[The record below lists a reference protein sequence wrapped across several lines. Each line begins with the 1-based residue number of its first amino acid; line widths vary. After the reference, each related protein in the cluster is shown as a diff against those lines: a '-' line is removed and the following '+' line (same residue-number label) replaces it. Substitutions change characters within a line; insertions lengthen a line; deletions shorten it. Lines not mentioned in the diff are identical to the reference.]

1 MSTPYDDILHMPHYV
16 SEKHPPMSRL
26 DRAAQFSPF
35 AALTGY
41 EAAVEETARLTDRRI
56 ELDEGEKAAID
67 QRLTLV
73 QKRLPDPIKVTITYF
88 VPDKK
93 KSGGAYLSV
102 SGTVKKI
109 DDYER
114 TVVLSD
120 GTNISINDILC
131 VDGEIFDGMEMEDD
145 ICRMR

>member
-1 MSTPYDDILHMPHYV
+1 MSTPYDDILHLPHHV

-56 ELDEGEKAAID
+56 ELDESEKEVID
-67 QRLTLV
+67 LRLTLV
-73 QKRLPDPIKVTITYF
+73 QEHLPEPTEVTITYF

-93 KSGGAYLSV
+93 KTGGAYVSV
-102 SGTVKKI
+102 SGTVRKI

-114 TVVLSD
+114 TVALGD
-120 GTNISINDILC
+120 GTNISINDILYIN
-131 VDGEIFDGMEMEDD
+131 GKLFDGIEAG
-145 ICRMR
+145 

>member
-1 MSTPYDDILHMPHYV
+1 MSTPYDDILHLPHHV
-16 SEKHPPMSRL
+16 SERHPQMSMH

-41 EAAVEETARLTDRRI
+41 EAVVEETARLTDRRI
-56 ELDEGEKAAID
+56 ELDESEKEVID
-67 QRLTLV
+67 LRLTLV
-73 QKRLPDPIKVTITYF
+73 QEHLPEPTEVTITYF

-93 KSGGAYLSV
+93 KAGGAYVSV

-114 TVVLSD
+114 IVILRD
-120 GTNISINDILC
+120 GTGIPIDDILC
-131 VDGEIFDGMEMEDD
+131 LDGELFDGME
-145 ICRMR
+145 IR

>member
-1 MSTPYDDILHMPHYV
+1 MSTPYDDMLYLPHHI
-16 SEKHPPMSRL
+16 STRHPQMSIH

-41 EAAVEETARLTDRRI
+41 EATVQETARLTDRRI

-67 QRLTLV
+67 RRLTLV
-73 QKRLPDPIKVTITYF
+73 QERLPEPTEVTITYF

-93 KSGGAYLSV
+93 KAGGAYISV
-102 SGTVKKI
+102 TGTVKKI

-114 TVVLSD
+114 MMILND
-120 GTNISINDILC
+120 GTIIQIDDILQLS
-131 VDGEIFDGMEMEDD
+131 GELFAGMEAAL
-145 ICRMR
+145 

>member
-1 MSTPYDDILHMPHYV
+1 MSTPYDDMLHLPHHV
-16 SEKHPPMSRL
+16 SEKHPQMSVH

-41 EAAVEETARLTDRRI
+41 DAAVQETARLTDRRI

-73 QKRLPDPIKVTITYF
+73 QERLPVPTEVTITYF
-88 VPDKK
+88 VSDKK
-93 KSGGAYLSV
+93 KAGGAYVSV
-102 SGTVKKI
+102 TGTVKKI

-114 TVVLSD
+114 TVVLCD
-120 GTNISINDILC
+120 GTSVQIDDILH
-131 VDGEIFDGMEMEDD
+131 VDGELFDGIEVV
-145 ICRMR
+145 

>member
-1 MSTPYDDILHMPHYV
+1 MSKPYDDMLHLLHHV
-16 SEKHPPMSRL
+16 SEKHPRMSVH

-41 EAAVEETARLTDRRI
+41 DAAVQEAARLTDRRI

-73 QKRLPDPIKVTITYF
+73 QERLPEPTEVMITYF
-88 VPDKK
+88 LPDKK
-93 KSGGAYLSV
+93 KAGGAYV
-102 SGTVKKI
+102 NATGTVKKI

-114 TVVLSD
+114 MVILRN
-120 GTNISINDILC
+120 GTSVRIDDILH
-131 VDGEIFDGMEMEDD
+131 VDGEAFTGIESFN
-145 ICRMR
+145 

>member
-1 MSTPYDDILHMPHYV
+1 MNMPYEDILHLPHHV

-56 ELDEGEKAAID
+56 ELDEGQKAAID

-73 QKRLPDPIKVTITYF
+73 QERLPAPIKLTITYF

-93 KSGGAYLSV
+93 KAGGAYVSV

-109 DDYER
+109 DDYVR
-114 TVVLSD
+114 AVVLSD
-120 GTNISINDILC
+120 GTNIPIDDIFHINGKL
-131 VDGEIFDGMEMEDD
+131 FDGIEAG
-145 ICRMR
+145 

>member
-1 MSTPYDDILHMPHYV
+1 MSTPYDDIFHLPHHV

-56 ELDEGEKAAID
+56 ELDESEKGAID

-73 QKRLPDPIKVTITYF
+73 QERLPDPIKVTITYF

-93 KSGGAYLSV
+93 KVGGAYVNV

-114 TVVLSD
+114 MVILRD
-120 GTNISINDILC
+120 GTSIPIEDILHIN
-131 VDGEIFDGMEMEDD
+131 GKIFDGIEAG
-145 ICRMR
+145 

>member
-1 MSTPYDDILHMPHYV
+1 MNTPYDDILHLPHHV

-26 DRAAQFSPF
+26 DRTAQFSPF

-41 EAAVEETARLTDRRI
+41 DAAVEETARLTDRRI
-56 ELDEGEKAAID
+56 ELDESEKEAID
-67 QRLTLV
+67 LRLTLV
-73 QKRLPDPIKVTITYF
+73 QERLPAPTEVTITYY

-93 KSGGAYLSV
+93 KAGGAYVSV

-114 TVVLSD
+114 MVILRN
-120 GTNISINDILC
+120 GASIPIDDILHIN
-131 VDGEIFDGMEMEDD
+131 GKLFDGIEAG
-145 ICRMR
+145 

>member
-1 MSTPYDDILHMPHYV
+1 MSKPYDDMLHLLHHV
-16 SEKHPPMSRL
+16 SEKHPRMSVH

-41 EAAVEETARLTDRRI
+41 DAAVQEAARLTDRRI

-73 QKRLPDPIKVTITYF
+73 QERLPEPTEVTITYF
-88 VPDKK
+88 LPDKK
-93 KSGGAYLSV
+93 KAGGAYV
-102 SGTVKKI
+102 NATGTVKKI

-114 TVVLSD
+114 TVVLCG
-120 GTNISINDILC
+120 GTSVPIDDILY
-131 VDGEIFDGMEMEDD
+131 VDGEAFIGIESFN
-145 ICRMR
+145 

>member
-1 MSTPYDDILHMPHYV
+1 MKNSYDDIIHLPRHV
-16 SEKHPPMSRL
+16 SATRPKMAVA

-41 EAAVEETARLTDRRI
+41 EVAVQETARLTDRRI

-73 QKRLPDPIKVTITYF
+73 QERLPVPTEVTITYF
-88 VPDKK
+88 LPDKK
-93 KSGGAYLSV
+93 KAGGAYVSV

-114 TVVLSD
+114 TVVLRD
-120 GTNISINDILC
+120 GTSVQIDDILQ
-131 VDGEIFDGMEMEDD
+131 VDGEAFTGIESFS
-145 ICRMR
+145 

>member
-1 MSTPYDDILHMPHYV
+1 MSTPYDDILPLPHHV

-41 EAAVEETARLTDRRI
+41 EAAVKETARLTDQRI
-56 ELDEGEKAAID
+56 ELDEGEKEAID
-67 QRLTLV
+67 QRLTLL
-73 QKRLPDPIKVTITYF
+73 QERLPEPTKVTITYF

-93 KSGGAYLSV
+93 KAGGAYVSV
-102 SGTVKKI
+102 SGTVKKV

-114 TVVLSD
+114 VVILRD
-120 GTNISINDILC
+120 GMRIPIEEILHINGKL
-131 VDGEIFDGMEMEDD
+131 FDGIEAG
-145 ICRMR
+145 

>member
-1 MSTPYDDILHMPHYV
+1 MSTLYDDMLHLPHHV
-16 SEKHPPMSRL
+16 SEKHPQMSVH

-41 EAAVEETARLTDRRI
+41 EVAVQETARLTDRRI

-73 QKRLPDPIKVTITYF
+73 QERLPVPTEVTIIYF
-88 VPDKK
+88 LPDKK
-93 KSGGAYLSV
+93 KAGGAYVSV

-114 TVVLSD
+114 TVVLRD
-120 GTNISINDILC
+120 GTSVQIDDILQ
-131 VDGEIFDGMEMEDD
+131 VDGEAFTGIESFS
-145 ICRMR
+145 

>member
-1 MSTPYDDILHMPHYV
+1 MSTPYDDILHLPHHV

-26 DRAAQFSPF
+26 DRTAQFSPF

-41 EAAVEETARLTDRRI
+41 DAAVEETARLTDRRI
-56 ELDEGEKAAID
+56 ELDESEKEAID
-67 QRLTLV
+67 LRLTLV
-73 QKRLPDPIKVTITYF
+73 QERLPAPTEVTITYY

-93 KSGGAYLSV
+93 KAGGAYVSV

-114 TVVLSD
+114 AV
-120 GTNISINDILC
+120 ILC
-131 VDGEIFDGMEMEDD
+131 EGTSIPIDDIFHINGKLFDGIEAG
-145 ICRMR
+145 

>member
-1 MSTPYDDILHMPHYV
+1 MNTPYDDILPLPHHV

-41 EAAVEETARLTDRRI
+41 DAAVKETARMTDRRI
-56 ELDEGEKAAID
+56 ELDEGEKEAID
-67 QRLTLV
+67 QRLTLL
-73 QKRLPDPIKVTITYF
+73 QERLPEPTEVTITYF
-88 VPDKK
+88 VPDKRK
-93 KSGGAYLSV
+93 AGGAYVSV

-114 TVVLSD
+114 VVILRD
-120 GTNISINDILC
+120 GMSIPIDEILHISGKL
-131 VDGEIFDGMEMEDD
+131 FDGIEAG
-145 ICRMR
+145 

>member
-1 MSTPYDDILHMPHYV
+1 MSTPYDDILLLPHHV

-56 ELDEGEKAAID
+56 ELDEGEKEAID

-73 QKRLPDPIKVTITYF
+73 QERLPVPTEVTITYF
-88 VPDKK
+88 IPDKK
-93 KSGGAYLSV
+93 KAGGAYVSV

-114 TVVLSD
+114 MVILRD
-120 GTNISINDILC
+120 GTSIPIEDILHIN
-131 VDGEIFDGMEMEDD
+131 GELFDGIEAG
-145 ICRMR
+145 

>member
-1 MSTPYDDILHMPHYV
+1 MSTPYDDILHLPHHV

-56 ELDEGEKAAID
+56 ELDEGEKEAID

-73 QKRLPDPIKVTITYF
+73 QERLPVPTEVTITYF
-88 VPDKK
+88 IPDKK
-93 KSGGAYLSV
+93 KAGGAYV
-102 SGTVKKI
+102 NISGTVKKI

-114 TVVLSD
+114 MVILRD
-120 GTNISINDILC
+120 GTSIPIDDILHIN
-131 VDGEIFDGMEMEDD
+131 GELFDD
-145 ICRMR
+145 IEAG

>member
-1 MSTPYDDILHMPHYV
+1 MSTPYEDILHLPHHV
-16 SEKHPPMSRL
+16 SKKHPPMSRL

-56 ELDEGEKAAID
+56 ELDESEKGSID
-67 QRLTLV
+67 QRLTMV
-73 QKRLPDPIKVTITYF
+73 QERLPAPTEVTITYF
-88 VPDKK
+88 MPDKK
-93 KSGGAYLSV
+93 KAGGVYVSV

-120 GTNISINDILC
+120 GTSISINDILC

>member
-1 MSTPYDDILHMPHYV
+1 MNTPYDDILHLPHHV

-56 ELDEGEKAAID
+56 ELDESEKEVID
-67 QRLTLV
+67 LRLTLV
-73 QKRLPDPIKVTITYF
+73 QEHLPEPTEVTITYF
-88 VPDKK
+88 VLDKK
-93 KSGGAYLSV
+93 KTGGAYVSV

-109 DDYER
+109 DDYVR
-114 TVVLSD
+114 AVVLSD
-120 GTNISINDILC
+120 GKNIPIDDILH
-131 VDGEIFDGMEMEDD
+131 VDRETFDDLETF
-145 ICRMR
+145 

>member
-1 MSTPYDDILHMPHYV
+1 MNMPYEDILHLPHHV

-56 ELDEGEKAAID
+56 ELDESEKGAID

-73 QKRLPDPIKVTITYF
+73 QERLPVPTEVTITYF
-88 VPDKK
+88 IPDKK
-93 KSGGAYLSV
+93 KAGGAYV
-102 SGTVKKI
+102 NISGTVKKI

-114 TVVLSD
+114 MVILRD
-120 GTNISINDILC
+120 GTSIPIDDILHIN
-131 VDGEIFDGMEMEDD
+131 GELFDD
-145 ICRMR
+145 IEAG

>member
-1 MSTPYDDILHMPHYV
+1 MSTPYDDILLLPHHV

-41 EAAVEETARLTDRRI
+41 EAAVKETARLTDRRI
-56 ELDEGEKAAID
+56 ELDESEKGAID

-73 QKRLPDPIKVTITYF
+73 QERLPVPTEVTITYF
-88 VPDKK
+88 MPDKK
-93 KSGGAYLSV
+93 KAGGAYVSV
-102 SGTVKKI
+102 SGTVKRI

-114 TVVLSD
+114 IVILRN
-120 GTNISINDILC
+120 GTSIPIDDILHIN
-131 VDGEIFDGMEMEDD
+131 GELFDGIEAG
-145 ICRMR
+145 

>member
-1 MSTPYDDILHMPHYV
+1 MSTPYDDILHLPHHV

-56 ELDEGEKAAID
+56 ELDEGEKEAID

-73 QKRLPDPIKVTITYF
+73 QERLPVPTEVTIIYF
-88 VPDKK
+88 IPDKK
-93 KSGGAYLSV
+93 KAGGAYVSV

-109 DDYER
+109 DDYVR
-114 TVVLSD
+114 AVVLSD
-120 GTNISINDILC
+120 GTNIPIDDILHINGKLC
-131 VDGEIFDGMEMEDD
+131 DGIEAG
-145 ICRMR
+145 

>member
-1 MSTPYDDILHMPHYV
+1 MNTPYDDILHLPHHV

-56 ELDEGEKAAID
+56 ELDESEKGTID

-73 QKRLPDPIKVTITYF
+73 QERLTVPTEVTITYF

-93 KSGGAYLSV
+93 KAGGAYVSV

-114 TVVLSD
+114 AVVLSD
-120 GTNISINDILC
+120 GTNIPIDDILR
-131 VDGEIFDGMEMEDD
+131 VDGELFAGLENFA
-145 ICRMR
+145 